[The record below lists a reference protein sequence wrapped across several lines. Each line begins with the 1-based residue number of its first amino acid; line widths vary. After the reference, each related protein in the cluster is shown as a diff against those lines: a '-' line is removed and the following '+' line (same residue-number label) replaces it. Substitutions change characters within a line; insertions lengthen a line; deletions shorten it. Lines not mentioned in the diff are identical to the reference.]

1 MKWLC
6 EVLARAMAMLLAAY
20 PGKGRSQD
28 RIRIWYME
36 SASAF
41 TILMVL
47 TVRPVKIFTMTYLGN
62 PPETKPMLAKVRQ
75 LFSYIFFYFS
85 GF

>member
-1 MKWLC
+1 
-6 EVLARAMAMLLAAY
+6 MAMLLAAS

-28 RIRIWYME
+28 RIRIWYMD

-62 PPETKPMLAKVRQ
+62 PLETIPMLAKVRQ
-75 LFSYIFFYFS
+75 LFYYTYFFYFS
-85 GF
+85 GFLN